1 MRQTL
6 QLPLDVKFMNAFSAL
21 LGWVFVCMILVLAGA
36 WLLRQ
41 PTLEAIGVQGEL
53 THTNAVTLRAN
64 VAPKLEGNFL
74 TVDLEAT
81 RAAFEAVPWVRR
93 AVVKR
98 EFPNRLKVVLY
109 EHKAIALWG
118 TESDARLVNSF
129 GEIFEANPGDV
140 EAEDLP
146 LLNGPE
152 DKAQLVLQAYRQL
165 SVLFEGMDVALIQLQ
180 LSGQGSWSAELDSG
194 TTLELGRGSVDEL
207 EGRIRRFIATV
218 KPVAAHF
225 GRDLESADLRYPN
238 GYAIKLRGV
247 TTGESAVTDKD
258 ALSKKR

>member
-1 MRQTL
+1 
-6 QLPLDVKFMNAFSAL
+6 MNAFSAL
-21 LGWVFVCMILVLAGA
+21 LGWVFVCMILTLAGA

-41 PTLEAIGVQGEL
+41 PTLQAIEVQGEL

-74 TVDLEAT
+74 TVDLGVT

-118 TESDARLVNSF
+118 TESDARLLNNL

-146 LLNGPE
+146 LLNGPD
-152 DKAQLVLQAYRQL
+152 DKAQLVLQAYQRL
-165 SVLFEGMDVALIQLQ
+165 AALFEGMDVALIQLQ

-194 TTLELGRGSVDEL
+194 TLLELGRGSVNDLQE
-207 EGRIRRFIATV
+207 RVRRFIATI
-218 KPVAAHF
+218 KPVVARF

-247 TTGESAVTDKD
+247 TTGESVASDKD
-258 ALSKKR
+258 ALSRKR